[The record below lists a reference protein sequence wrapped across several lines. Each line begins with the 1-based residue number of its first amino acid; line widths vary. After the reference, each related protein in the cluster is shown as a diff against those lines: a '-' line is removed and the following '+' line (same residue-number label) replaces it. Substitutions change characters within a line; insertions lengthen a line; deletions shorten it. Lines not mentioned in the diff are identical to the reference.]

1 MKTIYLVEQDD
12 YDGESSY
19 TRIKVAYSTKE
30 RADKRVSRLT
40 KVYGKRKERELDKYN
55 KWCDDTDEVS
65 DYEDDIDFDYTLMYD
80 HTSYRVREVSLY
92 D

>member
-19 TRIKVAYSTKE
+19 THVRVAYSSKE

-40 KVYGKRKERELDKYN
+40 KSYYKRKGLELNRYN
-55 KWCDDTDEVS
+55 KWCDES
-65 DYEDDIDFDYTLMYD
+65 EDYSEDIDFDYTLMYD
-80 HTSYRVREVSLY
+80 HNSYRVREVMLY